1 MKATYALYT
10 DPESAKHAIVAL
22 KATGVAQ
29 SDIVIMS
36 PEPLEAYEF
45 DPSEQKTSMRW
56 VAVMGG
62 GIGCVFGASLPS
74 LTQLLWPLNT
84 GGMPIVSI
92 WPNLI
97 ITFEMTMLGAI
108 VATVISLVRA
118 AGLGRRLPEFYDPQV
133 SDNKI
138 LVGIAN
144 PSDAQLPGV
153 EQALRGGELK
163 TIP

>member
-10 DPESAKHAIVAL
+10 DPERAKQAIVAL
-22 KATGVAQ
+22 KAAGMSQ
-29 SDIVIMS
+29 EEIVIMS

-45 DPSEQKTSMRW
+45 DPSVQQTSMRW
-56 VAVMGG
+56 VAVLGG
-62 GIGCVFGASLPS
+62 GIGCAFGASLTS
-74 LTQLLWPLNT
+74 LTQLIWPLNT

-97 ITFEMTMLGAI
+97 VTFEMTMLGAI
-108 VATVISLVRA
+108 VATVISLVGA
-118 AGLGRRLPEFYDPQV
+118 ARLGRRLPEFYDPQV

-144 PSDAQLPGV
+144 PSEAQLPGV
-153 EQALRGGELK
+153 EQALQGGELK